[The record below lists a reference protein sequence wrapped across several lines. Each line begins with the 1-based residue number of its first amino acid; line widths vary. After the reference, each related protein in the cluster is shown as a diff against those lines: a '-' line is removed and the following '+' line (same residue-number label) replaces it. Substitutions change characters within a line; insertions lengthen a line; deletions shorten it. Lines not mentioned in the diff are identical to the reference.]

1 MTTTRKW
8 WLIASVALLGL
19 AAIIWPSSQPTERQR
34 NLPWQIDRTEG
45 GSTMVFGIT
54 LGRSTLDEVENRLQ
68 EASTI
73 SMFKADDRYS
83 VEAYF
88 DQVTLGGLKAKIV
101 LAIQLPE
108 SLMAE
113 MFERGLRMS
122 GSPGG
127 KKITLHPDDVLRVKK
142 SPVST
147 ITYLPALTLEDA
159 TLVKRFG
166 EPKERLREE
175 RTGAMH
181 WLYPD
186 LGLDIALGGSERP
199 VLQYVSPR
207 EFERLEQPLRKQQS
221 APQHQ

>member
-1 MTTTRKW
+1 MTRKW
-8 WLIASVALLGL
+8 GLLAIASLLVL
-19 AAIIWPSSQPTERQR
+19 AAVLIWPSPAPLEHPR
-34 NLPWQIDRTEG
+34 NLPWQIDHTDS
-45 GSTMVFGIT
+45 GSTTVFGIT
-54 LGRSTLDEVENRLQ
+54 LEQSTLGEVESRLQ
-68 EASTI
+68 EAATV
-73 SMFKADDRYS
+73 SMFKAEDRYA

-88 DQVTLGGLKAKIV
+88 DQVTIGGLKAKIV
-101 LAIQLPE
+101 LSMHLPANV
-108 SLMAE
+108 MAE

-122 GSPGG
+122 GSPSG
-127 KKITLHPDDVLRVKK
+127 KKITLHPDDVAQVKK

-147 ITYLPALTLEDA
+147 ITYLPALTLEDT
-159 TLVKRFG
+159 TLAKRFG

-175 RTGAMH
+175 KTGAVH

-207 EFERLEQPLRKQQS
+207 EFERLEQPLRHQQQ